1 MVDQL
6 LVILVIAVTIFVVAV
21 LLATMPQQEDDEP
34 SEFGA
39 DFDAIQAE
47 KDEAAKSRARCR
59 EREAINR
66 QADRLIA
73 SAKFGRQHDGQEL

>member
-6 LVILVIAVTIFVVAV
+6 LWILVIAVTILAV
-21 LLATMPQQEDDEP
+21 SVLATMPQQEEDEP

-39 DFDAIQAE
+39 DFDALQAE

-73 SAKFGRQHDGQEL
+73 GAKFGRQHDGQEL